1 MEKGKTYV
9 IGDIHGAYK
18 ALLQCFERCNFNYK
32 KDKLICLGDVCDGW
46 SEVYECF
53 EELLKVKNLIYI
65 LGNHDNWTL
74 NWAKSGNKEYDWVMQ
89 GGQATL
95 ESYPDGLPKKH
106 QDILENA
113 KLYYI
118 EDNKLFVHAGILLDQ
133 DITSQEKE
141 TFIWDR
147 TLVEKANKL
156 EQSPGTGKLSQF
168 DEVYLGHT
176 PTILYDSIE
185 PINNFEIWMMDTGA
199 GWNGVLTILNI
210 EDKAFFSSDNVLDL
224 YKNENGRFY

>member
-32 KDKLICLGDVCDGW
+32 NDKLICLGDVCDGW

-53 EELLKVKNLIYI
+53 EELLKVENLIYI

-74 NWAKSGNKEYDWVMQ
+74 NWAKTGIKEYDWVMQ

-95 ESYPDGLPKKH
+95 ESYPDGLPDEH

-133 DITSQEKE
+133 DINSQEKE

-147 TLVEKANKL
+147 TLVEKANKIEL
-156 EQSPGTGKLSQF
+156 RPGTSKLSQY

-176 PTILYDSIE
+176 PTILYDSVE
-185 PINNFEIWMMDTGA
+185 PINIFEIWMMDTGA

-210 EDKAFFSSDNVLDL
+210 ENKEFFSSDNVLDL